1 MSDAEQ
7 YHSFG
12 MRQIPV
18 VAVGALFLFGG
29 VVMLRRKMQGQLEGQ
44 TATSR
49 NGVST
54 VTNATT
60 TGQARELTAADLTG
74 ATPPTTTT
82 TTATTT
88 TTTRRQRRPRRTPS
102 QVSTK
107 SLPAYMKEPGDHE
120 VVIYRYVFK
129 RSRFLGCPDSIIN
142 EQWPGRYGRRGRWR
156 TSKCK

>member
-1 MSDAEQ
+1 M
-7 YHSFG
+7 H
-12 MRQIPV
+12 QIPV

-29 VVMLRRKMQGQLEGQ
+29 VVMLRRKVRGQLEGQ

-49 NGVST
+49 NGIST
-54 VTNATT
+54 GTNATT
-60 TGQARELTAADLTG
+60 TGQARELTAEDLTG
-74 ATPPTTTT
+74 ATPPTTT
-82 TTATTT
+82 TTT

-120 VVIYRYVFK
+120 VVIYRYVSR
-129 RSRFLGCPDSIIN
+129 RSRYLGCSDSIIN
-142 EQWPGRYGRRGRWR
+142 EQWSGRYGRRGRWR